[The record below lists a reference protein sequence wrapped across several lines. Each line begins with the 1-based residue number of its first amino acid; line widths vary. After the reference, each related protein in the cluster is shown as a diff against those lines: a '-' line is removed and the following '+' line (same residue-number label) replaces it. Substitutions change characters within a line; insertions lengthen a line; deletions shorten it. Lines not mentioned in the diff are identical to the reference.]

1 MIRLLNLK
9 SLLLLVISLN
19 IFSEKNSEIFSFID
33 DNAQYFLQ
41 LIKNDGNEFE
51 SNPEEFKN
59 KLKNIWEPMVDV
71 RLVSRLILNDAYK
84 GASEE
89 QIGLFEERTKKL
101 LLDTYVTTLLEF
113 KEYDIETQTDIRV
126 NKNKTY
132 EVSVKF
138 SSTNAYSFSSKFTI
152 YRNKKNELK
161 IINIIIDG
169 INLGLT
175 FRNQFKD
182 VYKNSALDLDKAIKN
197 WQPLSSD
204 EIFSDS

>member
-59 KLKNIWEPMVDV
+59 KLKDIWEPMVDV
-71 RLVSRLILNDAYK
+71 RLVSRLILNDAYN

-132 EVSVKF
+132 EVSFKF
-138 SSTNAYSFSSKFTI
+138 SSANAYSFSSKFTI

-182 VYKNSALDLDKAIKN
+182 VYRDSALDLDRAIKN

>member
-1 MIRLLNLK
+1 MG
-9 SLLLLVISLN
+9 
-19 IFSEKNSEIFSFID
+19 
-33 DNAQYFLQ
+33 LQ
-41 LIKNDGNEFE
+41 
-51 SNPEEFKN
+51 
-59 KLKNIWEPMVDV
+59 
-71 RLVSRLILNDAYK
+71 RSRLGYSK
-84 GASEE
+84 RG
-89 QIGLFEERTKKL
+89 QKKL

-138 SSTNAYSFSSKFTI
+138 SSANAYSFSSKFTI

-182 VYKNSALDLDKAIKN
+182 VYRNSALDLDRAIKN

>member
-59 KLKNIWEPMVDV
+59 KLKDIWEPMVDV
-71 RLVSRLILNDAYK
+71 RLVSRLILNDAYN

-126 NKNKTY
+126 NT
-132 EVSVKF
+132 VSY
-138 SSTNAYSFSSKFTI
+138 TH
-152 YRNKKNELK
+152 
-161 IINIIIDG
+161 
-169 INLGLT
+169 LT
-175 FRNQFKD
+175 LPTRTR
-182 VYKNSALDLDKAIKN
+182 V
-197 WQPLSSD
+197 
-204 EIFSDS
+204 